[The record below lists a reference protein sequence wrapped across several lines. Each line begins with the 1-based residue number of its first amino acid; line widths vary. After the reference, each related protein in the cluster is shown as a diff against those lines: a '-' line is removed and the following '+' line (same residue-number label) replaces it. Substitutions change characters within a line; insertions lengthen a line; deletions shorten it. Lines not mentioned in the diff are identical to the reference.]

1 MVNNVGRNIIK
12 MATNFRTPIN
22 HAGPATAA
30 TRSKETGSGGG
41 SFNNVSTLRSV
52 GLLSWRFY
60 GRKSA
65 RDDVWAEITRRGHRG
80 GKGQRVTNNNIAEKP
95 LLIANQERFAE
106 FEPPNELKW
115 TVLMSQ
121 PARKHSTVH
130 SFGHTINSRDKRNFS
145 PGKEILFTLT
155 HSLTHTHLVRPLP
168 PPSWYFIS
176 F

>member
-1 MVNNVGRNIIK
+1 MVEALLKTFPLSIRVLW
-12 MATNFRTPIN
+12 
-22 HAGPATAA
+22 
-30 TRSKETGSGGG
+30 GS
-41 SFNNVSTLRSV
+41 SAEEQ
-52 GLLSWRFY
+52 RFY

-121 PARKHSTVH
+121 PTRKHSTVH
-130 SFGHTINSRDKRNFS
+130 SFGHTINSRDMRNFS
-145 PGKEILFTLT
+145 TQERRSYSHSHTPSHTPCTTSAATLVVLYFFLI
-155 HSLTHTHLVRPLP
+155 SPLRTR
-168 PPSWYFIS
+168 WNNIIR
-176 F
+176 